1 MCFEILGKWGHV
13 EADGTWSGLVRHAKD
28 EVVDFVICDVFL
40 TYSRS
45 QVTSDE
51 LYLKVV
57 ISHLPIGLAVNFQD
71 SHKDTNL
78 CTSAFY

>member
-1 MCFEILGKWGHV
+1 MYFKILGKWGHV

-45 QVTSDE
+45 QVKSDK
-51 LYLKVV
+51 LCWKLFHFIIILN
-57 ISHLPIGLAVNFQD
+57 ISSTKNVMIILIIMV
-71 SHKDTNL
+71 
-78 CTSAFY
+78 

>member
-1 MCFEILGKWGHV
+1 MYFDILGKWGHV

-45 QVTSDE
+45 QVKSDE
-51 LYLKVV
+51 L
-57 ISHLPIGLAVNFQD
+57 
-71 SHKDTNL
+71 
-78 CTSAFY
+78 C

>member
-1 MCFEILGKWGHV
+1 MYFKILGKWGHV

-45 QVTSDE
+45 QVISDD
-51 LYLKVV
+51 LYLKLFHNNTEY
-57 ISHLPIGLAVNFQD
+57 I
-71 SHKDTNL
+71 
-78 CTSAFY
+78 

>member
-1 MCFEILGKWGHV
+1 MEILGKWGHV

-45 QVTSDE
+45 QVKSDE
-51 LYLKVV
+51 LYYKLFH
-57 ISHLPIGLAVNFQD
+57 IIIYY
-71 SHKDTNL
+71 
-78 CTSAFY
+78 TSSTQNGMMILIIMV

>member
-1 MCFEILGKWGHV
+1 MYFKIVGKWGHV

-45 QVTSDE
+45 QVKSDE
-51 LYLKVV
+51 L
-57 ISHLPIGLAVNFQD
+57 
-71 SHKDTNL
+71 
-78 CTSAFY
+78 C